1 MLHLAGVSYTRS
13 IELAEEEQPVYRA
26 MLRRALRVGLVV
38 ALVAWA
44 CSACGGA
51 GGQEQAK
58 AQPLP
63 EKRQDL
69 HPGEYH
75 SEEFKPSLTFRLGKE
90 WANDP
95 PEVSEELG
103 LTWRWKG
110 TANLYFFNFQK
121 VFEPTKSGSE
131 DEVDAPKDMVS
142 WFQHHPYLHA
152 SKPKPVTVGGVKG
165 EQFDVI
171 PDVPDRY
178 TGACSFEP
186 DTVPGCLDISRLT
199 SGTGL
204 VVFAE
209 GYKERIIVLEDVKGE
224 TVTIDFGTPPGKKF
238 YEFTAETQKVLDTV
252 KWTGS

>member
-1 MLHLAGVSYTRS
+1 MLHLTGVSYNRS
-13 IELAEEEQPVYRA
+13 MGRSGREHLMYRA
-26 MLRRALRVGLVV
+26 IVGQPLWLGVLVTLAILALH
-38 ALVAWA
+38 A
-44 CSACGGA
+44 CSGA

-69 HPGEYH
+69 HPGEYR

-121 VFEPTKSGSE
+121 VIERDKSGFVE
-131 DEVDAPKDMVS
+131 NVDAPKNMVS

-152 SKPKPVTVGGVKG
+152 SKPKPVTVGGVEGK
-165 EQFDVI
+165 QFDVV
-171 PDVPDRY
+171 PEVPDDY
-178 TGACSFEP
+178 YGDCSNLP
-186 DTVPGCLDISRLT
+186 HALPGCLDISNLT
-199 SGTGL
+199 GGSGM
-204 VVFAE
+204 VAFAE
-209 GYKERIIVLEDVKGE
+209 GYTERIIVLDDVKGE
-224 TVTIDFGTPPGKKF
+224 TETIDFGAPAGKKF
-238 YEFTAETQKVLDTV
+238 DEFTSETQKVLDTV